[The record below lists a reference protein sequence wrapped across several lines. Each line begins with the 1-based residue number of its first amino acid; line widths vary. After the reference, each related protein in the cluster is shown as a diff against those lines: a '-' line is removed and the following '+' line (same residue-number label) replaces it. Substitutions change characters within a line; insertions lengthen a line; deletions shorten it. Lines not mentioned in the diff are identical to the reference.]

1 MNFVSRLMKRKS
13 SGKYS
18 SLKKSNSET
27 ELNMKIENSTENKT
41 FYIYTTGILN
51 WLNLEEEQ
59 KIYLKWK
66 IYFKNIINDIPIK
79 YKVKVIHYDPNML
92 RDDND
97 INYDLNNNIYDEI
110 THYLKDHG
118 KNIPDK
124 IDPERISI
132 EFIKESMNE
141 NVISEIKNPHIIY
154 DFAGIFIQSREK
166 TYLNLYAY
174 GSNKDEKVLYEN
186 INVIYPEFWLL
197 NNYNID
203 IDYVKLFNLDDKGN
217 VETYNSKLN
226 KLLYIDNQN
235 CETTIDFVLNKF
247 KEIWIEHRNNYWEV
261 NKHRLQLHNF
271 GCVGEIKWQKI
282 TLELLF
288 NFIWIEEYQWY
299 QIKEFL
305 ASQYDDMLHEV
316 L

>member
-97 INYDLNNNIYDEI
+97 INYELNSNIYDEI
-110 THYLKDHG
+110 IHYLNDHG